1 VTAPAIPP
9 PEQDVGYQDPPLI
22 TLDKPAGGRVLDL
35 VCMGGALC
43 GFTHLAL
50 DGGQYA
56 SLVWFWLVI
65 ILVCLGTIGGR
76 RSTAAIDAAARLA
89 RALRGMRETAEHS
102 IDP

>member
-1 VTAPAIPP
+1 MTPPA
-9 PEQDVGYQDPPLI
+9 I
-22 TLDKPAGGRVLDL
+22 TLDKPSGGRVLDL

-56 SLVWFWLVI
+56 SLDWIWLVI

-76 RSTAAIDAAARLA
+76 RSTAAIDAAGLATARIA
-89 RALRGMRETAEHS
+89 RALRGLRDTAEHS